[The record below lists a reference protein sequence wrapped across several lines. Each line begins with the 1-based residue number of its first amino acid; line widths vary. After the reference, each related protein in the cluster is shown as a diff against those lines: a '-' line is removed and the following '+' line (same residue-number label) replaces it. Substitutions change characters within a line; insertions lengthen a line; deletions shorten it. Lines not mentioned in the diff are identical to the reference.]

1 MIAYLNGK
9 YVPSAEAV
17 VSVSDYGFAMGV
29 SLTERL
35 RTFGGKLP
43 LLQQHLD
50 RMLTGVEQLGLGQ
63 QIQKAEVER
72 AANEV
77 VRRNLAKVKRG
88 VELSVGICV
97 TPGVLPGAVS
107 HGSRDGLPTVVVTA
121 GELQS
126 WRWESQYRD
135 GVQMMSSAVR
145 EIPGECIPRSI
156 KHRNRLH
163 YYLAEKQVAEKS
175 PGKRALLLDTD
186 GFVSEGTIA
195 SIVAVKDGQVLRPKS
210 EKVLPSIT
218 LGASMR
224 MFEKMKVPV
233 VEQDLS
239 VADFQAAD
247 EVLWLSTSPVVLPVV
262 ELDGMT
268 IGTGDRPVFQ
278 GLARAWEKEMECQI
292 LPQ

>member
-1 MIAYLNGK
+1 VIAYLNGK

-35 RTFGGKLP
+35 RTFGGELP
-43 LLQQHLD
+43 LLEQHID
-50 RMLTGVEQLGLGQ
+50 RMLTGAEQLGLVQ
-63 QIQKAEVER
+63 VQRAELER
-72 AANEV
+72 ATREV

-88 VELSVGICV
+88 VELSVGICI

-107 HGSRDGLPTVVVTA
+107 HGVRDGLPTVVVTA
-121 GELQS
+121 DELQA
-126 WRWESQYRD
+126 WRWADQYQV
-135 GVQMMSSAVR
+135 GVAMASSEIR
-145 EIPGECIPRSI
+145 EIPGQCIPRSI

-186 GFVSEGTIA
+186 GFVSEGTVA
-195 SIVAVKDGQVLRPKS
+195 SVVAIKDGQVLRPKS

-218 LGASMR
+218 LSASLR
-224 MFEKMKVPV
+224 MFEKMNLSV
-233 VEQDLS
+233 VEKDLT
-239 VADFQAAD
+239 VADFQSAE

-262 ELDGMT
+262 ELDGVQV
-268 IGTGDRPVFQ
+268 GTEDRPVFQ
-278 GLARAWEKEMECQI
+278 GLARRWERRMECQI
-292 LPQ
+292 FPK

>member
-35 RTFGGKLP
+35 RTFGGNLS
-43 LLQQHLD
+43 LLSQHLD
-50 RMLTGVEQLGLGQ
+50 RMLAGAQQLGLAQ
-63 QIQKAEVER
+63 VQRAELER
-72 AANEV
+72 ATQEV

-88 VELSVGICV
+88 VELSIGICV

-121 GELQS
+121 GELQA
-126 WRWESQYRD
+126 WRWADQYQN
-135 GVQMMSSAVR
+135 GVQMASAEIC
-145 EIPGECIPRSI
+145 EIPGQCIPRSI

-163 YYLAEKQVAEKS
+163 YYLAEKQVAEQA

-210 EKVLPSIT
+210 SKVLPSIT
-218 LGASMR
+218 LAASLP
-224 MFEKMKVPV
+224 MFENMKMTV

-262 ELDGMT
+262 ELNGVQ
-268 IGTGDRPVFQ
+268 IGSDDRPVFQ
-278 GLARAWEKEMECQI
+278 SLVKTWERRMECQI
-292 LPQ
+292 LPK